1 MGSGTRDLTT
11 TQRREQLSAEQS
23 AVLADFARAC
33 KAAARSVSLYPGTHP
48 AIAAA
53 LGRVAASSARLTAS
67 GDIALTAQPDLL
79 LIDGRAPVRPDPAI
93 GELAALLHERLVG
106 ELQIE
111 RTAEAA
117 DWLALL
123 LLLSRAPEELTAEGG
138 IGQAWSRTGRSH
150 FTIREIDYAEVLRE
164 RTGGE
169 TAEWDRII
177 AFCLQ
182 GDTLAFD
189 ERALAA
195 LVDAVSDPVRF
206 GELLDRFQQSPSV
219 TGATIGA
226 RAAALVQLLR
236 TAIDAAAGRGPD
248 MAERVMQTIADSSAR
263 LTPEMML
270 AVLAQRQSEVAEQA
284 ELATAIVDRMSDG
297 TIASFVANS
306 VVAERGASE
315 RLAQAFEALVPDG
328 DRKDRLLDLAEA
340 AARETD
346 AGREAGFD
354 DLWKSAA
361 DMLTSYS
368 DRKFVSD
375 EYARE
380 LSAARTQAI
389 DVERLSDDPP
399 DRVQQ
404 WVATVSDAAVRQL
417 DLSLLLDLARI
428 EDDPQEWEQVAAVAV
443 MEIDRR
449 IVLGDV
455 DAAQRLADAIVRERG
470 PDGRASL
477 ASTATAAM
485 DKLASGPLARHIVAH
500 LRKVNDA
507 GIAAL
512 TRLCHTIGP
521 GAVRPLAEALAAEEN
536 NRAIRALREI
546 LIGFGAAGRQ
556 SVEQLKSS
564 SNPAVRRTAIDL
576 LRVLGGDE
584 ALPELTSL
592 LGDADPQVQRDAIR
606 AIVQIGTPKAYGVV
620 ERTLSESSA
629 SHTMIIEQLLG
640 LRDEKAIPMLCY
652 VLNNTKP
659 RGRLTKAHA
668 DIIDAL
674 GNLKPHPD
682 SIRAL
687 RAALHRGEWW
697 TPLKTGALRETAA
710 TALQRLGTP
719 EATAVLEEAARSGSR
734 GVRKIARSKVQISGR
749 GAGEEA

>member
-1 MGSGTRDLTT
+1 M
-11 TQRREQLSAEQS
+11 SAEQS

-53 LGRVAASSARLTAS
+53 LARVSSATARLTVS
-67 GDIALTAQPDLL
+67 GDVALTVQPEVL
-79 LIDGRAPVRPDPAI
+79 LIDGRAPARPDPAV

-106 ELQIE
+106 ELTIE
-111 RTAEAA
+111 RTADAG

-123 LLLSRAPEELTAEGG
+123 LLMARAPEELTAAGG
-138 IGQAWSRTGRSH
+138 IGQAWNRTGRGH
-150 FTIREIDYAEVLRE
+150 FAIREIDYAEVLRE
-164 RTGGE
+164 RAGGE
-169 TAEWDRII
+169 AADWDRII
-177 AFCLQ
+177 SLCLQ
-182 GDTLAFD
+182 GDILAFD

-195 LVDAVSDPVRF
+195 LVEAVSDPVRF
-206 GELLDRFQQSPSV
+206 GALLDHFQQSPAVS
-219 TGATIGA
+219 GATIGA

-236 TAIDAAAGRGPD
+236 TAVDAAAARGPEAAD
-248 MAERVMQTIADSSAR
+248 LVLQTIADSSAR

-270 AVLAQRQSEVAEQA
+270 AVLAQRQSDHAERA
-284 ELATAIVDRMSDG
+284 ALATAVVDRMSDG

-306 VVAERGASE
+306 VVAERGATE

-328 DRKDRLLDLAEA
+328 ERKDRLLELAEM
-340 AARETD
+340 AARQTD
-346 AGREAGFD
+346 VGKDSGFD
-354 DLWKSAA
+354 ELWKSAA

-368 DRKFVSD
+368 DEKFVSD

-380 LSAARTQAI
+380 LTAARTQAVE
-389 DVERLSDDPP
+389 VERVADDPP
-399 DRVQQ
+399 ERVQQ

-428 EDDPQEWEQVAAVAV
+428 EDDPKEWEQLAALAV

-449 IVLGDV
+449 IALGDAE
-455 DAAQRLADAIVRERG
+455 AAQRLVDALVRERG
-470 PDGRASL
+470 PHGRVALARAAS
-477 ASTATAAM
+477 AAT
-485 DKLASGPLARHIVAH
+485 DKLAAGALARHVVGH
-500 LRKVNDA
+500 LRKVNE
-507 GIAAL
+507 GGMAAL

-521 GAVRPLAEALAAEEN
+521 GIVRPLAEALAAEEN

-546 LIGFGAAGRQ
+546 LLGFGAAGRQ

-584 ALPELTSL
+584 ALPELASM

-606 AIVQIGTPKAYGVV
+606 AIVQIGTPKAYGVL
-620 ERTLSESSA
+620 ERALAASSA
-629 SHTMIIEQLLG
+629 AHDTIIEQLLG
-640 LRDEKAIPMLCY
+640 LREDKAIPLLCY

-659 RGRLTKAHA
+659 RGTLIKAHA
-668 DIIDAL
+668 DIIEAL

-687 RAALHRGEWW
+687 QAALHRGDWW
-697 TPLKTGALRETAA
+697 TPLKTAALREAA
-710 TALQRLGTP
+710 AAALLRLGSP
-719 EATAVLEEAARSGSR
+719 EANAVLEEAARTGSR
-734 GVRKIARSKVQISGR
+734 GVRKIARAKADVAAR
-749 GAGEEA
+749 RERDRA